1 MLSLLEA
8 AAGAD
13 VARRILSPLDERPL
27 AEREMLIRSV
37 TIWLRHNGGWDPS
50 ARELG
55 VHRHTLRHRIAGVE
69 RLLSLDLSQ
78 FADRAELWAALQL
91 ARQSTGTST

>member
-1 MLSLLEA
+1 VERITPDRDLVRFEELAAEGMLSLLEA

-37 TIWLRHNGGWDPS
+37 TIRLRHNGGWDPS

-55 VHRHTLRHRIAGVE
+55 VHRHTVRHRIAGVD
-69 RLLSLDLSQ
+69 RLLSLDLS
-78 FADRAELWAALQL
+78 
-91 ARQSTGTST
+91 